1 MRNDTVVL
9 RVDDVVKHLG
19 GQRILD
25 GVSLTV
31 KKGRL
36 SVWEMTEETRAQIWA
51 EAMLFV
57 AEGET
62 TYLDYE
68 LEREAARMQLNALE
82 FDEHVVNDAAGNP
95 LEDDDDRDG

>member
-36 SVWEMTEETRAQIWA
+36 KVLIGPSGAGKSTLLQCINFLLPPDEGKVFLDGREIHGKNRSAWA
-51 EAMLFV
+51 
-57 AEGET
+57 
-62 TYLDYE
+62 
-68 LEREAARMQLNALE
+68 
-82 FDEHVVNDAAGNP
+82 
-95 LEDDDDRDG
+95 